1 MRLLVIGGAAGGM
14 SAASTVRRAVGDDID
29 VVVLERGEFPWY
41 SACGIPYWIGGV
53 VPSRDDLIARSP
65 EEHRRRGIDVRLGA
79 EATSIDL
86 EARRVATRDQGDFA
100 YDRLL
105 IATGAEPIRP
115 NLPGIDAEGVLEI
128 GRASCRAG
136 GES

>member
-1 MRLLVIGGAAGGM
+1 MRLLVIGGDAGGM
-14 SAASTVRRAVGDDID
+14 SAASTVKRAMGDDID
-29 VVVLERGEFPWY
+29 VVVLERGEFTSY

-86 EARRVATRDQGDFA
+86 DARRV
-100 YDRLL
+100 
-105 IATGAEPIRP
+105 
-115 NLPGIDAEGVLEI
+115 EI
-128 GRASCRAG
+128 GRASCREG
-136 GES
+136 G